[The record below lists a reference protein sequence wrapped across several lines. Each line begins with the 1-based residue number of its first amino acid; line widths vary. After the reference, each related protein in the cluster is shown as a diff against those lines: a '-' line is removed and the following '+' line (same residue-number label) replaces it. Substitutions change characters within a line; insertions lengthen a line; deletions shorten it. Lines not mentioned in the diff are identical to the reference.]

1 MENNKVSE
9 DDKKYHK
16 KKLFE
21 DTSKI
26 AQDFPSIES
35 YFREKNNLQ
44 NLCGDKLKIY
54 IDILYQRYKDYE
66 KLNNFEKIQII
77 RTQYMNQT
85 LNNVLDLIILKEIQ
99 AEKEK
104 YQNKPI
110 KKLKRPL
117 SWKNKIDNN
126 ISKKSIEPNLKKI
139 KNFDSMEKLKINDII
154 KEKKNNN
161 INILNNKA
169 KKMTEKLNSEL
180 LIWIDEQYNNKE
192 NSSYLK
198 LLNTNKNL
206 TVLCFHNVDD
216 AFKQIIQKYK
226 FREIFILCSGRLY
239 PSLQLKLKENIN
251 KITFL
256 PIICIFTS
264 ISLSREIANNKDIF
278 KEIKSPFYNKGGVK
292 INFIDCFNFFNEYR
306 LFYKLKL
313 KNIYRKEVFKSYD
326 GCLTFEQI
334 YSKNQLVLPFL
345 YNETMESSLNLI
357 PNSDI
362 ITFIEFI
369 QNNFKEEKIQKLILP
384 MLYIKDFPREIVSKF
399 FTRIYTEQ
407 TSFFSEL
414 NKSLMKKERYFDIYV
429 KAMYEGL
436 YIGSLQHSNNEILY
450 RGTRMK
456 RNEIDNIRKSFEEW
470 NKIGDKKLP
479 QFLLYSRTF
488 LSFTKVKEKLKYFIK
503 QTDDSFYGIVFILKN
518 NSTLSK
524 KYSSNADIEY
534 LSKFP
539 DEKEV
544 LFFPYTTFCLKN
556 IYEKKY
562 ENQNCIFIELDY
574 LGQYEYIFDQFKTDE
589 QFQNDVINS
598 LYFYGYNYNIEV
610 IQNGLFPTNDNV
622 QDNKED
628 NY

>member
-1 MENNKVSE
+1 
-9 DDKKYHK
+9 
-16 KKLFE
+16 
-21 DTSKI
+21 
-26 AQDFPSIES
+26 
-35 YFREKNNLQ
+35 
-44 NLCGDKLKIY
+44 
-54 IDILYQRYKDYE
+54 
-66 KLNNFEKIQII
+66 
-77 RTQYMNQT
+77 
-85 LNNVLDLIILKEIQ
+85 
-99 AEKEK
+99 
-104 YQNKPI
+104 
-110 KKLKRPL
+110 
-117 SWKNKIDNN
+117 
-126 ISKKSIEPNLKKI
+126 
-139 KNFDSMEKLKINDII
+139 
-154 KEKKNNN
+154 
-161 INILNNKA
+161 
-169 KKMTEKLNSEL
+169 MTEKLNSEL

-414 NKSLMKKERYFDIYV
+414 NKSLMKKESYFDIYV

-503 QTDDSFYGIVFILKN
+503 QTDDSFYRIVFILKN